1 MKLNQ
6 FSQNEVETLGEAV
19 DTEFSI
25 DTESLGV
32 LFKGFSD
39 ALYSDKFGSI
49 VREITSNCFDAHEEV
64 NQQLDVQI
72 RMVQPSFD
80 EGKIIFEDFG
90 PGLSPDRI
98 KNIYSK
104 YFASTKRNTNDQ
116 IGGFGIGAKSP
127 LAYADSFNVVTRI
140 DGIEYN
146 YVIHKGEQVPIIS
159 LFDQTTTDKINGTQV
174 IIPIANQQDYNYFVS
189 AVKDQLRY
197 FDNITYKIPGEDIN
211 NDYKIFRGK
220 HWIHTTNGTANNQV
234 QLCIGKVGYPLDWK
248 AAGLDDTVYY
258 HQYAGNFALYFDVGE
273 ISVTM
278 NRESV
283 EYNSRTRKA
292 IKQKIAS
299 FKEEAKVLAEKN
311 NRTSDLRT
319 YYTISRQNNNKL
331 RVNDECILES
341 SYFFDSTPAVYEPL
355 EFLKEMP
362 SSPFFFINVHKSLGF
377 TDKAAPR
384 MLKGQPLCRLLFDPS
399 TRYGAPARH
408 VRGAKIFRVRDRMSA
423 MKDAYI
429 QETYG
434 KFVAVKLDDD
444 YRHSIAKFYQKNGD
458 ALSYKNADLYFQH
471 MINEVV
477 KHTESY
483 DDLVIPEDWVEQ
495 YKASRKRGTVT
506 RSAEVIPYKEIYM
519 NHDDDTLFEQ
529 RQDKVSKILKK
540 YKTIVYGN
548 SKQREQLMHAFD
560 LFYYGSPRRA
570 LNEDRWYYKRLK
582 DVRFIMISEQRKKY
596 FKGHHNAVDVN
607 SFVSHF
613 YSKVS
618 RIHSYNHIM
627 EIPSMIGNVNDNMN
641 SLLLRRRLMPDLVL
655 QNFKKTFKFAYDP
668 ENEYITLRNQ
678 GQISVLEL
686 NNYLIDW
693 KNAHPMHEFVGG
705 IGLDKTSESYKAIE
719 HYINLINFNSKLKCY
734 G

>member
-64 NQQLDVQI
+64 DQQLDVQI

-104 YFASTKRNTNDQ
+104 YFASTKRDTNDQ

-127 LAYADSFNVVTRI
+127 LAYADSFNVVTRV

-174 IIPIANQQDYNYFVS
+174 IIPIATQQDYNYFVS

-283 EYNSRTRKA
+283 EYNSKTRKA
-292 IKQKIAS
+292 IKQKVAS
-299 FKEEAKVLAEKN
+299 FREEAKVLAEKN
-311 NRTSDLRT
+311 NRTSDLQT

-341 SYFFDSTPAVYEPL
+341 SYFFESTPAVYEPL

-434 KFVAVKLDDD
+434 KFVAVKLDDS
-444 YRHSIAKFYQKNGD
+444 YKHSIAQFYQKNGGPLD
-458 ALSYKNADLYFQH
+458 YKNADLYFQH
-471 MINEVV
+471 MIKEVV
-477 KHTESY
+477 KYTKSY
-483 DDLVIPEDWVEQ
+483 DDLVIPEDWIEQ
-495 YKASRKRGTVT
+495 YKASRKRGSAV
-506 RSAEVIPYKEIYM
+506 RSKEVIPYKRIYL
-519 NHDDDTLFEQ
+519 NHDEDTLFEQ
-529 RQDKVSKILKK
+529 MQNKVSDILKYNK
-540 YKTIVYGN
+540 MIVYGN
-548 SKQREQLMHAFD
+548 SKQREQLMHAFE
-560 LFYYGSPRRA
+560 LIYYGAHPRQ
-570 LNEDRWYYKRLK
+570 LDRDGYYSRKLRNIQ
-582 DVRFIMISEQRKKY
+582 FIMISEQRKKY
-596 FKGHHNAVDVN
+596 FKGHHNAVDVEN
-607 SFVSHF
+607 FISKF
-613 YSKVS
+613 YSQIS
-618 RIHSYNHIM
+618 RIYNYNMVMDMPWMLATNNPVFDTIANKRRA
-627 EIPSMIGNVNDNMN
+627 IPEFVIKRFEKV
-641 SLLLRRRLMPDLVL
+641 
-655 QNFKKTFKFAYDP
+655 FKFAYNPD
-668 ENEYITLRNQ
+668 NEYITIPNK
-678 GQISVLEL
+678 GQVSVSNL
-686 NNYLIDW
+686 NEYLIEW
-693 KNAHPMHEFVGG
+693 KDAHPMHEFVSRTWEK
-705 IGLDKTSESYKAIE
+705 DSDSFKAIE

>member
-64 NQQLDVQI
+64 NQGLDVQI
-72 RMVQPSFD
+72 RMVAPGFD
-80 EGKIIFEDFG
+80 EGKIIFQDFG

-127 LAYADSFNVVTRI
+127 LAYADSFNVITRV
-140 DGIEYN
+140 DGVEYN

-197 FDNITYKIPGEDIN
+197 FDNITYKIPDEDIN

-248 AAGLDDTVYY
+248 AAGLDDIYY
-258 HQYAGNFALYFDVGE
+258 HQQAGNFALYFDVGE

-283 EYNSRTRKA
+283 EYNTKTRKA
-292 IKQKIAS
+292 IQEKVKA
-299 FKEEAKVLAEKN
+299 FRLEAKALQEKN
-311 NRTSDLRT
+311 NRTSDLNT
-319 YYTISRQNNNKL
+319 YYKISRENSGNV
-331 RVNDECILES
+331 RVNDECILQS
-341 SYFFDSTPAVYEPL
+341 SYFFESNNVVYEPL
-355 EFLKEMP
+355 EFLGKMP
-362 SSPFFFINVHKSLGF
+362 TSPLFFISVHKSLGF
-377 TDKAAPR
+377 TDKGAPR

-399 TRYGAPARH
+399 TRYGAPGRH
-408 VRGAKIFRVRDRMSA
+408 MMGTKIFRVRDRMSS

-434 KFVAVKLDDD
+434 RFVAVKLRD
-444 YRHSIAKFYQKNGD
+444 
-458 ALSYKNADLYFQH
+458 SYKHDIAEFYKTPGGTLNYQNADLYFKE
-471 MINEVV
+471 MITQVV

-483 DDLVIPEDWVEQ
+483 DDLVIPEAWIAQ
-495 YKASRKRGTVT
+495 YKASRKRGKIA
-506 RSAEVIPYKEIYM
+506 RSAEVIPYKEVYL
-519 NHDDDTLFEQ
+519 NHDEDTLFEQ
-529 RQDKVSKILKK
+529 KQNKVSKILKK
-540 YKTIVYGN
+540 HKMIVYGN
-548 SKQREQLMHAFD
+548 SKQREQLMESFN
-560 LFYYGSPRRA
+560 LLYYGSPNRA
-570 LNEDRWYYKRLK
+570 INSDYYQKRLH

-596 FKGHHNAVDVN
+596 FKGHHNAIDVN
-607 SFVSHF
+607 NFVSQF
-613 YSKVS
+613 YSKIS
-618 RIHSYNHIM
+618 RIYNYHNIM
-627 EIPSMIGNVNDNMN
+627 DIPSMLTVADSDIRTVSN
-641 SLLLRRRLMPDLVL
+641 RRRMVPGLVL
-655 QNFKKTFKFAYDP
+655 NRFQKVFKFVYNP
-668 ENEYITLRNQ
+668 ENEYITLPN
-678 GQISVLEL
+678 GNQISVLEF

-693 KNAHPMHEFVGG
+693 KNAHPIHELVGVHPER
-705 IGLDKTSESYKAIE
+705 INDEERTAVE